1 MKKPPKIIKVFPSLE
16 RNPNYPMQEFKIRV
30 VEYPTNPDRL
40 LDIREYITSD
50 LYTGYSPK
58 GISITFTQFKY
69 LLSLTS
75 QILLALEKSNETQ
88 GEAKVS

>member
-58 GISITFTQFKY
+58 GISITLTQFNY
-69 LLSLTS
+69 LLSLSS
-75 QILLALEKSNETQ
+75 QILSALEKPDENQ
-88 GEAKVS
+88 GKIKVS